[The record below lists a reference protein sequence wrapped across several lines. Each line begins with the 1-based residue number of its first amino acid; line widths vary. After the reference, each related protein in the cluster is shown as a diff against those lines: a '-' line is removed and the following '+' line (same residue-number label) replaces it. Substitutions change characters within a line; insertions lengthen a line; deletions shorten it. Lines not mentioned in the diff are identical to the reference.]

1 MATMTPAQSVAY
13 LLETVGLGSRLPT
26 STTWRI
32 LVGRLTDSPDS
43 QICVYDSGGQAN
55 NPAYRLN
62 YATIQVRIRGE
73 RDGYVGAYTK
83 ANDISEYLNGVTPGD
98 VVDGTNDGGHFSGIV
113 MRSGVIHI
121 GYDAQSRP
129 EFTIN
134 FLCYIEP
141 SAGSSSYMHRE
152 SL

>member
-13 LLETVGLGSRLPT
+13 LLDTAGLGSRV
-26 STTWRI
+26 STATAWRI
-32 LVGRLTDSPDS
+32 MIGRLSDVPDS

-62 YATIQVRIRGE
+62 YSTIQVRVRGE
-73 RDGYVGAYTK
+73 KDGYAAAYTK

-98 VVDGTNDGGHFSGIV
+98 VVEGSNNGGHFSGIV
-113 MRSGVIHI
+113 MRGGIAHI

-134 FLCYIEP
+134 FQCYIEP
-141 SAGSSSYMHRE
+141 DASSSSYMHRS